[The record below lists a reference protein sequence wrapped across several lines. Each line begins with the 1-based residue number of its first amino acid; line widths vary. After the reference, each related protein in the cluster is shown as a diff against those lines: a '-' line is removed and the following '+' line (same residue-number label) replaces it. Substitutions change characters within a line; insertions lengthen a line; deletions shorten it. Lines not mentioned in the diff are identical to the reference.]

1 MGAVFSYTRDT
12 VANVRSKND
21 AYNGAA
27 GGCAAGF
34 LAGIRGMLL
43 NLMPVIIM
51 TLLLAR
57 SLPMAIGGCA
67 FLGATIGALDGSGE
81 FTGGEKIMSDEQR
94 SRFFKKPLD
103 LNTPSQS

>member
-43 NLMPVIIM
+43 NFMPVI
-51 TLLLAR
+51 T
-57 SLPMAIGGCA
+57 
-67 FLGATIGALDGSGE
+67 
-81 FTGGEKIMSDEQR
+81 
-94 SRFFKKPLD
+94 
-103 LNTPSQS
+103 